1 MSTAILSAPIRRFAW
16 KEYRTLRGLWAAVLI
31 LGLLVDWLTSALL
44 APPVDFAAVRL
55 TIALAAAALY
65 AAGAAAILFSMEH
78 EENTYDFLRG
88 LPATWQPIFLGK
100 FALAA
105 SSAILLAAVLA
116 IFGAWTLGAG
126 AGLPSSENA
135 SLAFGIFGVA
145 IVEALAWGTLWSLL
159 IKRPLAAAVV
169 TLFVGSLVANCAV
182 SFMGNGYVAPSDLRT
197 YINAIPLRLAIVV
210 AVLGTSVLVARTW
223 LGGSAES
230 SVRSTRRRLA
240 SLSILRTKSD
250 AMKGQVANYVG
261 RTRRRSM
268 LLRLVW
274 QSWRESWKLLA
285 LPAGLAGICL
295 LITWICEYVV
305 AHQDSL
311 APAIGIGTI
320 FFGPTLYGALAFAAD
335 QRRGNVRFLAEHA
348 AMPRYVWLSRHVV
361 WLGALFALTAVLS
374 VAVTMVVTTG
384 LQYRWQDPRINWG
397 RNTTTDNVLR
407 EMAQFLEA
415 VGAVSGLTWFGSL
428 AAYSIG
434 QLCSM
439 LVRSEI
445 LAAFVALV
453 LAVVL
458 SAWVAVLFVWG
469 LSAYLFLLL
478 LAVGLM
484 LATWL
489 RAPGWI
495 EGRNTWRAW
504 LRPALAVVGTFA
516 VLGVLLPRVRL
527 AQVAG
532 LPRNDLGSRGPL
544 QVEKP
549 EAEATAEMHL
559 RAVSMFY
566 SPIDEDPLVKWRG
579 PEFLGPNS
587 VGPGDIDETMIPSDQ
602 MEAYIAA
609 EKEVDDAYRKVHSE
623 ALKVAMQASERPA
636 CFFHFQLGPISVSN
650 GDYSIVNSSSLHP
663 GKTYSIVDS
672 MLLELIHT
680 SADGAEG
687 AVPFDQLMATLRMS
701 AHIRA
706 GQSTAIFVR
715 QLEREQQI
723 LKAIGNWAGNPNLTN
738 DERRAALAKLEE
750 YFQTQPDIAAAFA
763 ADREA
768 IRQVI
773 DGKDLP
779 FMLSEK
785 PIKTSTNF
793 AMLANQ
799 LPWERVRALEALDA
813 VTTFNVWQAEG
824 LTKYLTRPTPTN
836 NGVEFLKKWVRPDSE
851 QPAWIGGLPATLTSY
866 LMSMEYKARV
876 PVNET
881 LRQYTDTIAC
891 RHAALTQ
898 IALAMYRADHKE
910 YPPTLA
916 KLVPDYLKVEPL
928 DPYSMQSFLFQPE
941 GLDDPLQDTSQ
952 PEFKMSVAAHTPF
965 FWSVGPNNWQL
976 QWFDNSPPAAWG
988 GEGKAAWP
996 GGPSA
1001 AASPEGS
1008 AAPPDVPA
1016 APSDGGTPTV
1026 GSHFYMYSGSQG
1038 AWYMSDP
1045 TRLIFVLPK

>member
-1 MSTAILSAPIRRFAW
+1 MSTAILSDPIRRFAW
-16 KEYRTLRGLWAAVLI
+16 KEYRTLRGLWVAVLI
-31 LGLLVDWLTSALL
+31 LGLLIDWLTSALL
-44 APPVDFAAVRL
+44 APPVDFPAIRL
-55 TIALAAAALY
+55 TVALAAAALY

-88 LPATWQPIFLGK
+88 LPATWQPIFVGK
-100 FALAA
+100 LALATL
-105 SSAILLAAVLA
+105 SAILLAAVLA
-116 IFGAWTLGAG
+116 IVGQWTLGVHS
-126 AGLPSSENA
+126 GLPSRENT

-145 IVEALAWGTLWSLL
+145 IIEALAWGTLWSLL

-169 TLFVGSLVANCAV
+169 TLFTASLAANLAANILG
-182 SFMGNGYVAPSDLRT
+182 FNDTNPQIYVQ
-197 YINAIPLRLAIVV
+197 AIPQRLAVVVIVLAASV
-210 AVLGTSVLVARTW
+210 WIARNWLATPTDAKRTRTIHNLKQLLSWRPRLGAMSVHA
-223 LGGSAES
+223 
-230 SVRSTRRRLA
+230 TRNADRP
-240 SLSILRTKSD
+240 
-250 AMKGQVANYVG
+250 
-261 RTRRRSM
+261 RRRSM

-274 QSWRESWKLLA
+274 QTWRESWKLLA
-285 LPAGLAGICL
+285 LPLALAALCL
-295 LITWICEYVV
+295 MITTICE
-305 AHQDSL
+305 QLWSGSL
-311 APAIGIGTI
+311 TAVAIGIGTI
-320 FFGPTLYGALAFAAD
+320 YFGPTLYGALAFAAD

-384 LQYRWQDPRINWG
+384 LQYRWQDPRNNWG
-397 RNTTTDNVLR
+397 RFTTTDNVLR

-415 VGAVSGLTWFGSL
+415 VGTFSGLMWFGSL

-469 LSAYLFLLL
+469 LSAYFFLLP

-484 LATWL
+484 LTTWL

-504 LRPALAVVGTFA
+504 LRPAIAVAGTFA
-516 VLGVLLPRVRL
+516 LLGVLLPAARL
-527 AQVAG
+527 TQVAG
-532 LPRNDLGSRGPL
+532 LPRNDLGARGPL

-549 EAEATAEMHL
+549 EAEATAEMYL

-566 SPIDEDPLVKWRG
+566 SPIDEDPLAKWRG
-579 PEFLGPNS
+579 PEFSGPNS
-587 VGPGDIDETMIPSDQ
+587 VGPGDIDEQMIPIEQLED
-602 MEAYIAA
+602 YHAA
-609 EKEVDDAYRKVHSE
+609 KE
-623 ALKVAMQASERPA
+623 KVADAIGKRLTEVIQLAIEASQRPT
-636 CFFHFQLGPISVSN
+636 CKFDFQISPFSVSN
-650 GDYSIVNSSSLHP
+650 GDYSIVNNSSLDP
-663 GKTYSIVDS
+663 GKAYSSIDA
-672 MLLELIHT
+672 LLGQLMVP
-680 SADGAEG
+680 AGGAEG
-687 AVPFDQLMATLRMS
+687 AVPFDQLMAALRMS

-706 GQSTAIFVR
+706 GQPTAIFVR

-723 LKAIGNWAGNPNLTN
+723 LKAIGNWAGNPKLTN
-738 DERRAALAKLEE
+738 DERRAALTKLKE
-750 YFQTQPDIAAAFA
+750 YFQTQPEIAAAFT

-785 PIKTSTNF
+785 PIKTSTNL
-793 AMLANQ
+793 ALLANK

-824 LTKYLTRPTPTN
+824 LEKCLTRPTPTN
-836 NGVEFLKKWVRPDSE
+836 NGVEWLKQWIRPDTE
-851 QPAWIGGLPATLTSY
+851 HPAWITGLPATLTSY

-876 PVNET
+876 PVNEA

-891 RHAALTQ
+891 RRAALIQ

-928 DPYSMQSFLFQPE
+928 DPYSMQSFSFQPE
-941 GLDDPLQDTSQ
+941 GLQDPLQDTSQ
-952 PEFKMSVAAHTPF
+952 PEFKIHIAAHTPF

-976 QWFDNSPPAAWG
+976 QRFDNSPPAALG
-988 GEGKAAWP
+988 GEATAAWP
-996 GGPSA
+996 GGPGA
-1001 AASPEGS
+1001 AASPAGG

-1016 APSDGGTPTV
+1016 GPSDEGTPTV

-1038 AWYMSDP
+1038 AWYISDP
-1045 TRLIFVLPK
+1045 ARLIFVLPR